1 MVRNIDQQILL
12 QKALDSS
19 LRRDGWDNLHGGW
32 SDVDVGDEDASVEV
46 ARGQCLGEGA
56 HLLNADVR
64 VGQELDVDGA
74 DVWLWRV
81 WVRGGGWRGVF
92 LDHLLGWAG
101 GLDHLLATGVV
112 LELSC

>member
-12 QKALDSS
+12 QEALNSS
-19 LRRDGWDNLHGGW
+19 LGRDGRDNLHGGW
-32 SDVDVGDEDASVEV
+32 SDVNVGDEDSGVKV
-46 ARGQCLGEGA
+46 AGGEGLGEGA
-56 HLLNADVR
+56 HLLDADVG

-92 LDHLLGWAG
+92 LNHLLGWAG

-112 LELSC
+112 LGL